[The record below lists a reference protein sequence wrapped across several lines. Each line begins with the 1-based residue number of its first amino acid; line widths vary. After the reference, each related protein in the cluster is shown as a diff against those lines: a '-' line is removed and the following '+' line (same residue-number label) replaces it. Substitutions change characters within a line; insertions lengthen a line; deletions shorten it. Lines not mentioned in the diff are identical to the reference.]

1 MMRLVMLVQVAAD
14 MPDDRMM
21 AALARD
27 AVQLFATGAATFLV
41 PVLIVAVTVGLVQTI
56 LSISE
61 QSLSFLPKLMALV
74 VMMVI
79 AGERVMRALANF
91 LESGLIDMVGA
102 IR

>member
-1 MMRLVMLVQVAAD
+1 MRLLVQLAAD

-21 AALARD
+21 AALTRD
-27 AVQLFATGAATFLV
+27 AVQMFATGALIFLV
-41 PVLIVAVTVGLVQTI
+41 PVLIVAVVVGLVQTI

-61 QSLSFLPKLMALV
+61 QSLSFLPKLMTLV
-74 VMMVI
+74 AMLLL
-79 AGERVMRALANF
+79 AGERVMHGLANL

>member
-1 MMRLVMLVQVAAD
+1 MRLVVLAQMGAD
-14 MPDDRMM
+14 MPDDLMM

-27 AVQLFATGAATFLV
+27 GVQLFATGAATFLV

-61 QSLSFLPKLMALV
+61 QSLSFLPKLMSLV